1 MKPKYSI
8 IIPTKNEEDTIAH
21 VLYNIPNEIKKNS
34 EIIVADSSDDLTPF
48 IAKSFGAMVIKVKSG
63 GKGKAVRIGVEK
75 SRGDTL
81 IFLDGDGTDPPTYI
95 PHLLKKLED
104 CHLVLGCRDENKTKD
119 KLDKMLFL
127 IYKFGFV
134 SPFLRKFNKLG
145 LTVSDPLAGFRAIR
159 KSDFNKLGLQSNNF
173 ELETEMN
180 IKALNLGFKIGIVQ
194 IPVTLRENSIFKSK
208 LLLNPKEL
216 IKIIKLSS

>member
-21 VLYNIPNEIKKNS
+21 VLYTIPDELKKDS
-34 EIIVADSSDDLTPF
+34 EIIVADSSDDLTPH
-48 IAKSFGAMVIKVKSG
+48 IAKSFGAMVVKVKSG
-63 GKGKAVRIGVEK
+63 GKGKAVRIAVGK
-75 SRGDTL
+75 SRGDIL

-104 CHLVLGCRDENKTKD
+104 CHLVLGCRDGKKTKD
-119 KLDKMLFL
+119 KLDKTLFL

-134 SPFLRKFNKLG
+134 SPFLKKFNKLG

-159 KSDFNKLGLQSNNF
+159 KSDFKRLDLHSDNF

-180 IKALNLGFKIGIVQ
+180 VKALNLGFKIGIIQ
-194 IPVTLRENSIFKSK
+194 IPVTLRVNSVFKSK
-208 LLLNPKEL
+208 LLLNPREL